1 MIPII
6 SDNNCNNDNNKKR
19 IATIRNTMMFL
30 QINIKVINKKP
41 KGNFNSNNNSD
52 NNKFNNGGNNNNNN
66 NNIIIIMIIIKIIV
80 IIIHLTMKVT

>member
-1 MIPII
+1 MTVTR
-6 SDNNCNNDNNKKR
+6 KR

-41 KGNFNSNNNSD
+41 KDNFNSNNNSD
-52 NNKFNNGGNNNNNN
+52 NNFNNGGNNNNN
-66 NNIIIIMIIIKIIV
+66 IIIIIIIIIKIIIIKIIV